1 MEQNQNPT
9 LNPSPSQGRETPLIV
24 WKNAGETLDQL
35 LDRVRSASLADKLGY
50 NISPETKIT
59 YAGRLDP
66 LASGIM
72 ILLVGD
78 GVHDKELYN
87 KLDKRY
93 RATVVLGFETD
104 TYDVLG
110 IPSPSPSQG
119 SNLGLEYL
127 IKNILE
133 KQIGTH
139 TQTYPPYSSKN
150 VNGVPLWKL
159 TRDGNLPDV
168 LPSREVVVYGAN
180 LVIPA
185 PEPESRVLSHIPLD
199 PLTLVRDDTCGVLI
213 SGVDLL
219 LKIRETV
226 SRVTGDFRQA
236 EILDSWEK
244 NIVSR
249 ETYQILE
256 IDYHVGS
263 GTYIRGLVHELGQ
276 QLGIGAVLL
285 ALERYQAGDY
295 THTSI
300 TKHN

>member
-1 MEQNQNPT
+1 MNDLPN
-9 LNPSPSQGRETPLIV
+9 SPASSADKLIV

-35 LDRVRSASLADKLGY
+35 LDRVRSDSSADKLGY
-50 NISPETKIT
+50 NISPETKMT

-110 IPSPSPSQG
+110 IPSPLQEKVASRPDEVLQNNLTPTLSWQG
-119 SNLGLEYL
+119 EGVT
-127 IKNILE
+127 KILQS
-133 KQIGTH
+133 QIGTH
-139 TQTYPPYSSKN
+139 TQSYPPYSAKN

-159 TRDGNLPDV
+159 TRDGNLPEV
-168 LPSREVVVYGAN
+168 LPSREVVVHDAQ
-180 LVIPA
+180 LA
-185 PEPESRVLSHIPLD
+185 LQEPSPRSGEG
-199 PLTLVRDDTCGVLI
+199 DTRSVAGE
-213 SGVDLL
+213 DLL
-219 LKIRETV
+219 KEIQNIV
-226 SRVTGDFRQA
+226 SRVPGDFRQE
-236 EILDSWEK
+236 EILASWEK

-276 QLGIGAVLL
+276 QLGTGAVLL
-285 ALERYQAGDY
+285 GLERYQVGNYGKSD
-295 THTSI
+295 I
-300 TKHN
+300 L